1 MGRGGWVVKKKNSE
15 AASGPDVERSEEL
28 KSSHETPVVKPVVKA
43 AASPAVIADPFQSL
57 ADSHKAD
64 VSRIRERNRRTRLRW
79 LLYLN
84 ILIFAYLLRRVIEGN
99 PLQFGMPQL
108 GADAWIWIF
117 PVLMLASVGFMA
129 ALPLMSGRSPHI
141 RFTPEQIGLRF
152 DDVKGIDVVLE
163 EVKRTL
169 QIFLTYRSFREELG
183 GNPRRGILFE
193 GRPGTGKTHLAKA
206 MAAEAGV
213 PFFFVSAPAFQSMW
227 QGMTAWKIRAFFK
240 GLKKAARKEGGAIGF
255 IEEIDAIGLTRGGV
269 ERSVTTHG
277 MTTNAFVGG
286 GDGGMVNEL
295 LIQLQSFDQPLFLG
309 RFKNRIVDLFNLF
322 MPATHQVKK
331 KISPYSNILV
341 IAATNRADQLDP
353 ALVRPGRFDRTLYF
367 DLPSRSGRRDLVDYF
382 LAKRKHHEEMDSD
395 ERREELA
402 AMTLGYSPAMLEH
415 VLDEALVWAIRDGRM
430 ELTWRD
436 IQRARLSEEIGI
448 GQPVAYTN
456 HERSL
461 IATHEAGHAVAA
473 HTCGKERKL
482 EVLSIIK
489 RRSALGLLAHSDLEE
504 RFTKTKS
511 ELENMLRIMF
521 GGMVAEELFY
531 GESGTGPSS
540 DLASATTLAAQ
551 MVGSYGMGTHLISY
565 EALSNGMHSSPNIVA
580 KVLSSDEGRAEVDA
594 LLARIKLEVTSLLSE
609 NKDLV
614 EILRDSLLEREE
626 LLGDEIHEVL
636 EEGYKRRAL
645 QDSLKDL

>member
-1 MGRGGWVVKKKNSE
+1 MNPTSRFGERDGINP
-15 AASGPDVERSEEL
+15 AASV
-28 KSSHETPVVKPVVKA
+28 
-43 AASPAVIADPFQSL
+43 PAIIDPFQSV

-84 ILIFAYLLRRVIEGN
+84 LLIFAYLLRRVIEGN
-99 PLQFGMPQL
+99 PIEFGLPTI
-108 GADAWIWIF
+108 GPDAWIWIF
-117 PVLMLASVGFMA
+117 PVLMLLSVGLMA

-152 DDVKGIDVVLE
+152 SDVKGIDVVLE

-227 QGMTAWKIRAFFK
+227 QGMTAWKIRSFFK
-240 GLKKAARKEGGAIGF
+240 NLKKAARKEGGAIGF

-269 ERSVTTHG
+269 EKMSPATGASNMVTHR
-277 MTTNAFVGG
+277 FVGS

-295 LIQLQSFDQPLFLG
+295 LIQLQSFDQPLMAG
-309 RFKNRIVDLFNLF
+309 RFKNKIIDMLNLF
-322 MPATHQVKK
+322 MPAMHQLKK
-331 KISPYSNILV
+331 KSSPYSNILV
-341 IAATNRADQLDP
+341 IAATNRSDQLDP

-367 DLPSRSGRRDLVDYF
+367 DLPSRAGRRDLVDYF
-382 LAKRKHHEEMDSD
+382 LAKRRHHPEMDEV

-415 VLDEALVWAIRDGRM
+415 VLDEALVWAIRDGRN

-436 IQRARLSEEIGI
+436 IQRARLSEEVGI
-448 GQPVAYTN
+448 GQPVVYT
-456 HERSL
+456 ERERAL

-489 RRSALGLLAHSDLEE
+489 RRSALGLLAHSDAEE

-511 ELENMLRIMF
+511 ELENMLRIML

-540 DLASATTLAAQ
+540 DLASATSMAAQ
-551 MVGSYGMGTHLISY
+551 MVGSYGMGKHLISY
-565 EALSNGMHSSPNIVA
+565 EAVENGAYTAGNIVA
-580 KVLSSDEGRAEVDA
+580 KVLSNEESRAEVDQ
-594 LLARIKLEVTSLLSE
+594 LLGRIKREVTVLLRE

-614 EILRDSLLEREE
+614 EALRDALLAREE
-626 LLGDEIHEVL
+626 LLGEEIHEVL
-636 EEGYKRRAL
+636 AEGHRRREL
-645 QDSLKDL
+645 RESIRDL

>member
-1 MGRGGWVVKKKNSE
+1 MRKKAGAKGAPPQSST
-15 AASGPDVERSEEL
+15 AQALKHDGPKVRAGEGVIQ
-28 KSSHETPVVKPVVKA
+28 SSA
-43 AASPAVIADPFQSL
+43 AAQSVIDPFQSL
-57 ADSHKAD
+57 ADSYKAD

-84 ILIFAYLLRRVIEGN
+84 LLIFAYLLRRVVDGN
-99 PLQFGMPQL
+99 PLQLGLPSL

-117 PVLMLASVGFMA
+117 PVLMLLSVGMMA

-152 DDVKGIDVVLE
+152 SDVKGIDVVLE

-240 GLKKAARKEGGAIGF
+240 NLKKAARKEGGAIGF
-255 IEEIDAIGLTRGGV
+255 IEEIDAIGLTRGGI
-269 ERSVTTHG
+269 ERSTPEG
-277 MTTNAFVGG
+277 SPMTTTKFMGS

-295 LIQLQSFDQPLFLG
+295 LIQLQSFEQPLFAG
-309 RFKNRIVDLFNLF
+309 RFKNKIIDMINLF
-322 MPATHQVKK
+322 MPAMHQFKK
-331 KISPYSNILV
+331 KSSPYSNILV

-367 DLPSRSGRRDLVDYF
+367 DLPSRAGRRDLVDYF
-382 LAKRKHHEEMDSD
+382 LAKRKHHEEMDLP

-415 VLDEALVWAIRDGRM
+415 VLDEALVWAIRDGRN

-448 GQPVAYTN
+448 GQPVAYSER
-456 HERSL
+456 ERSL
-461 IATHEAGHAVAA
+461 IATHEAGHAVTA

-489 RRSALGLLAHSDLEE
+489 RRTALGLLAHSDTEE

-540 DLASATTLAAQ
+540 DLAGATTMAAQ
-551 MVGSYGMGTHLISY
+551 MVGSYGMGKHLISY
-565 EALSNGMHSSPNIVA
+565 EAMDSGPYGSANIAA
-580 KVLSSDEGRAEVDA
+580 KVLNSEEGRKEVDD
-594 LLARIKLEVTSLLSE
+594 LLARIKLEVTLLLRE

-614 EILRDSLLEREE
+614 EALRDALLEREE

-636 EEGYKRRAL
+636 EEGYRRRE
-645 QDSLKDL
+645 LKESIRDL

>member
-1 MGRGGWVVKKKNSE
+1 MRKKHDAVHGAPETSATE
-15 AASGPDVERSEEL
+15 DV
-28 KSSHETPVVKPVVKA
+28 
-43 AASPAVIADPFQSL
+43 SPATSVPAVDDVNMASASVPMVDPFQSL

-64 VSRIRERNRRTRLRW
+64 VSSIRERNRRTRLRW

-84 ILIFAYLLRRVIEGN
+84 LLIFAYLLRRVLDGN
-99 PLQFGMPQL
+99 PIEFGLPHI
-108 GADAWIWIF
+108 GPDAWIWLF
-117 PVLMLASVGFMA
+117 PLLMVLSVGGMA

-152 DDVKGIDVVLE
+152 SDVKGIDVVLE

-240 GLKKAARKEGGAIGF
+240 NLKKAARKEGGAIGF

-269 ERSVTTHG
+269 ERMAPDGTSPMTTHK
-277 MTTNAFVGG
+277 MIGG

-295 LIQLQSFDQPLFLG
+295 LIQLQSFETPLLG
-309 RFKNRIVDLFNLF
+309 GRIKNKFVDAVNLF
-322 MPATHQVKK
+322 MPATHQFKK
-331 KISPYSNILV
+331 RISPYSNILV

-382 LAKRKHHEEMDSD
+382 LAKRKHHAEMDED

-415 VLDEALVWAIRDGRM
+415 VLDEALVWAIRDGRN

-436 IQRARLSEEIGI
+436 IQRARLSEEVGI
-448 GQPVAYTN
+448 GQPVAYS
-456 HERSL
+456 EREREL
-461 IATHEAGHAVAA
+461 IATHEGGHAVTA
-473 HTCGKERKL
+473 HLVGKERKL

-489 RRSALGLLAHSDLEE
+489 RRSALGLLAHSDREE

-521 GGMVAEELFY
+521 GGMVAEEIFY

-540 DLASATTLAAQ
+540 DLLSATTLAAQ
-551 MVGSYGMGTHLISY
+551 MVGSYGMGAHLISY
-565 EALSNGMHSSPNIVA
+565 EALGTGPYSGGNIVA
-580 KVLSSDEGRAEVDA
+580 KVLSSDEGRKEVDE
-594 LLARIKLEVTSLLSE
+594 LLARIKLEVTTQLRE

-614 EILRDSLLEREE
+614 EALRDALLAREE
-626 LLGDEIHEVL
+626 LLGDEIHEEL
-636 EEGYKRRAL
+636 AEGYRRRE
-645 QDSLKDL
+645 LKESIRDL

>member
-1 MGRGGWVVKKKNSE
+1 MLQKKHQAESGSAPATSPEVSPAATNDPSADVHHAT
-15 AASGPDVERSEEL
+15 AASVP
-28 KSSHETPVVKPVVKA
+28 A
-43 AASPAVIADPFQSL
+43 AIDPFQSL

-99 PLQFGMPQL
+99 PLRIGLPTL

-117 PVLMLASVGFMA
+117 PVLMLLAVGMMA
-129 ALPLMSGRSPHI
+129 ALPLLSGRSPHI
-141 RFTPEQIGLRF
+141 RFSPEQIGLRF
-152 DDVKGIDVVLE
+152 SDVKGIDVVLE

-227 QGMTAWKIRAFFK
+227 QGMTAWKIRSFFK
-240 GLKKAARKEGGAIGF
+240 NLKKSARKEGGAIGF
-255 IEEIDAIGLTRGGV
+255 IEEIDAIGMTRGGV
-269 ERSVTTHG
+269 ERSVSTHASSMTTH
-277 MTTNAFVGG
+277 AFMGS

-295 LIQLQSFDQPLFLG
+295 LIQLQSFDQPLYLG
-309 RFKNRIVDLFNLF
+309 RVKNKFVDMVNLF
-322 MPATHQVKK
+322 MPAMHQFKK
-331 KISPYSNILV
+331 KASPYSNILI

-367 DLPSRSGRRDLVDYF
+367 DLPSRQGRRDLVDYF
-382 LAKRKHHEEMDSD
+382 LIKRKHAPEMDLE

-415 VLDEALVWAIRDGRM
+415 VLDESLVWAIRDGRGA
-430 ELTWRD
+430 LTWRD

-448 GQPVAYTN
+448 GQPVAYT
-456 HERSL
+456 ERERAL

-473 HTCGKERKL
+473 HSCGKERKL

-489 RRSALGLLAHSDLEE
+489 RRSALGLLAHSDREE

-511 ELENMLRIMF
+511 ELENMLRIML
-521 GGMVAEELFY
+521 GGMVAEELFF

-540 DLASATTLAAQ
+540 DLRAATGLAAQ
-551 MVGSYGMGTHLISY
+551 MVGSYGMGKQLISFD
-565 EALSNGMHSSPNIVA
+565 ALDNGIHSSPNIVA
-580 KVLSSDEGRAEVDA
+580 KVLNSDEGRHEVDA
-594 LLARIKLEVTSLLSE
+594 LLTRIKLEVTTLLRE
-609 NKDLV
+609 HKDLV
-614 EILRDSLLEREE
+614 EVLRDALLEKEE
-626 LLGDEIHEVL
+626 LLGDEIHEAL
-636 EEGYKRRAL
+636 EQGYRKRE
-645 QDSLKDL
+645 LKESIRDL

>member
-1 MGRGGWVVKKKNSE
+1 MRKKRRGTAYAPDAPPSKDLHKSTQT
-15 AASGPDVERSEEL
+15 ASVESVE
-28 KSSHETPVVKPVVKA
+28 KVNPA
-43 AASPAVIADPFQSL
+43 AAIAADPFQKL
-57 ADSHKAD
+57 AASHKAD

-84 ILIFAYLLRRVIEGN
+84 ILIFAYLLRRVLEGN
-99 PLQFGMPQL
+99 PIEFGLPSI
-108 GADAWIWIF
+108 GPDAWIWLF
-117 PVLMLASVGFMA
+117 PVLMLLSVGTMA

-152 DDVKGIDVVLE
+152 SDVKGIDVVLE

-240 GLKKAARKEGGAIGF
+240 NLKKSARKEGGAIGF
-255 IEEIDAIGLTRGGV
+255 IEEIDAIGLRRGGV
-269 ERSVTTHG
+269 EQMSSDGISPMTTHKFMG
-277 MTTNAFVGG
+277 S

-295 LIQLQSFDQPLFLG
+295 LIQLQSFDQPLMGG
-309 RFKNRIVDLFNLF
+309 RIKNRVIDMINLF
-322 MPATHQVKK
+322 MPATHQFKK
-331 KISPYSNILV
+331 RISPYSNILV

-367 DLPSRSGRRDLVDYF
+367 DLPSRAGRRDLVDYF
-382 LAKRKHHEEMDSD
+382 LERRKHHAEMDD
-395 ERREELA
+395 EEKREELA

-415 VLDEALVWAIRDGRM
+415 VLDEALVWSIRDGRN

-448 GQPVAYTN
+448 GQPVAYSDR
-456 HERSL
+456 EREM

-473 HTCGKERKL
+473 HKCGKERKL

-489 RRSALGLLAHSDLEE
+489 RRSALGLLAHSDREE

-511 ELENMLRIMF
+511 ELENMLRIAF

-531 GESGTGPSS
+531 GESGTGPSG
-540 DLASATTLAAQ
+540 DLTTATTLAAQ
-551 MVGSYGMGTHLISY
+551 MIGSYGMGSHLISY
-565 EALSNGMHSSPNIVA
+565 EAVSNGAYSNSNIVA
-580 KVLSSDEGRAEVDA
+580 KVLGSDEGRKEVDE
-594 LLARIKLEVTSLLSE
+594 LLARIKLEVTSLLRE

-614 EILRDSLLEREE
+614 ESLRDALLEREE
-626 LLGDEIHEVL
+626 LLGEEIHEVL
-636 EEGYKRRAL
+636 EEGYRRRE
-645 QDSLKDL
+645 LKESIRDL